1 VWCKDYIPTSNRH
14 FSEAAE
20 GDLLSLFIYNSKWF
34 LSQQAQEHW
43 LAAWNNII
51 HIQVY
56 DVDCFYG
63 LLHKSLVKECSN
75 TASQCNR

>member
-1 VWCKDYIPTSNRH
+1 M
-14 FSEAAE
+14 
-20 GDLLSLFIYNSKWF
+20 SKWF

-56 DVDCFYG
+56 DVDCFYS

-75 TASQCNR
+75 TASQCNRWSLLWLRVNILQKCKNWQ